1 MGSKPDSA
9 WACAALSTQRIPE
22 NFMNMDWNGTISP
35 GPGLV
40 GAATSAAPTES
51 ATNTRY
57 RITGGNH

>member
-1 MGSKPDSA
+1 
-9 WACAALSTQRIPE
+9 
-22 NFMNMDWNGTISP
+22 
-35 GPGLV
+35 LV